1 MEQGLD
7 RVSWADKKERK
18 VWKKVSEQDLA
29 SLASELKAIL
39 VKPTVIILSGEVGAG
54 KTTFTKEFIGN
65 SGDVHSPSYSLINEV
80 GSFAHADFYRI
91 EDSEELIH
99 LEISLYLEGKQFFIV
114 EWGLPYATQLRK
126 EIDQRFDF
134 FELHLDI
141 SHDAVD
147 RTEDAPTRDFIL
159 YEMIEL

>member
-1 MEQGLD
+1 M
-7 RVSWADKKERK
+7 SWSNKKERK
-18 VWKKVSEQDLA
+18 VWKKVSEPDLA
-29 SLASELKAIL
+29 SLASELKSIL
-39 VKPTVIILSGEVGAG
+39 KNPSVIILSGEVGVG
-54 KTTFTKEFIGN
+54 KTTFTKEFIGD

-99 LEISLYLEGKQFFIV
+99 LEISLYLEGKEFFLV

-126 EIDQRFDF
+126 EVDQRFDF

-141 SHDAVD
+141 NHNVAD
-147 RTEDAPTRDFIL
+147 RTGDTPTRDFTL
-159 YEMIEL
+159 YEMVNL

>member
-1 MEQGLD
+1 MD

-18 VWKKVSEQDLA
+18 VWKKVSGKDLESVA
-29 SLASELKAIL
+29 LELKVIL
-39 VKPTVIILSGEVGAG
+39 EKPSVIILSGEVGAG

-80 GSFAHADFYRI
+80 GSFAHADLYRI

-99 LEISLYLEGKQFFIV
+99 LEISLYLEGKEFFIV

-141 SHDAVD
+141 NHDASD
-147 RTEDAPTRDFIL
+147 RTEGTPTRDFIL
-159 YEMIEL
+159 YEMVET